1 MVRGCGTVSEWVQEL
16 LTKYR
21 SAKGEVLRDQV
32 GRTAQ
37 LDLKSTWKS
46 PDRCGERFRERF

>member
-21 SAKGEVLRDQV
+21 MAKGEVLRDLT
-32 GRTAQ
+32 GRVAG
-37 LDLKSTWKS
+37 LDVKNT
-46 PDRCGERFRERF
+46 